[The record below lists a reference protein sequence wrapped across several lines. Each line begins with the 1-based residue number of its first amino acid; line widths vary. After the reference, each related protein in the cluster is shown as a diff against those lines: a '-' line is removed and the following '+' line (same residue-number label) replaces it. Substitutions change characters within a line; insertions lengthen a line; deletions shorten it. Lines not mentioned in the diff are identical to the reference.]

1 MLTDKEKKVKELI
14 DEHVRKVQG
23 CLECF
28 KGCFE
33 AFLQGDPA
41 EAESIHANCD
51 HAETDADMVRRRIGD
66 DLYSGAFLPIAR
78 KDIYMLTEYVDEIA
92 NKAEAAS
99 DMIVSQRPNVPDDYK
114 KVLQEIVDIMS
125 RMFGVFQGAV
135 ALFEPY
141 ETLQADDSLAAIR
154 EKITSVGVM
163 ESEVD
168 NLEET
173 LMRTIFRSDLPLAN
187 KIQLERFLRRIT
199 HISDVMEDA
208 AERLHVLVI
217 RERI

>member
-1 MLTDKEKKVKELI
+1 MFTDKEKRVKELI
-14 DEHVRKVQG
+14 DEHVHKVWG

-28 KGCFE
+28 EGCFE
-33 AFLQGDPA
+33 AFLQGDRA
-41 EAESIHANCD
+41 NAESIHENCD
-51 HAETDADMVRRRIGD
+51 HAETEADIVRRKIGD

-114 KVLQEIVDIMS
+114 KVLQEIVEITS
-125 RMFGVFQGAV
+125 KMFGVFQEAV
-135 ALFEPY
+135 AHFEPY
-141 ETLQADDSLAAIR
+141 ETLQADDSLAAIK
-154 EKITSVGVM
+154 EKITSIGVM

-173 LMRTIFRSDLPLAN
+173 LMRTIFQSDLPLAN

-199 HISDVMEDA
+199 HISDVIEDA
-208 AERLHVLVI
+208 AERLYVLVI

>member
-1 MLTDKEKKVKELI
+1 MFTDKEKRVKELI
-14 DEHVRKVQG
+14 DEHVHKVGG

-28 KGCFE
+28 EGCFE
-33 AFLQGDPA
+33 AFLQGDRA
-41 EAESIHANCD
+41 NAESIHENCD
-51 HAETDADMVRRRIGD
+51 HAETEADIVRRKIGD

-114 KVLQEIVDIMS
+114 RVLQEIVETTS
-125 RMFGVFQGAV
+125 KMFGVFQEAV

-141 ETLQADDSLAAIR
+141 ETLQADDSLAAIK
-154 EKITSVGVM
+154 EKITSIGVM

-173 LMRTIFRSDLPLAN
+173 LMRTIFQSDLPLAN

-199 HISDVMEDA
+199 HISDVIEDA
-208 AERLHVLVI
+208 AERLYVLVI

>member
-1 MLTDKEKKVKELI
+1 MFTDKEKKVKELI
-14 DEHVRKVQG
+14 DEHVRKVGG

-28 KGCFE
+28 KECFE
-33 AFLQGDPA
+33 AFLQEDRA
-41 EAESIHANCD
+41 KAESIHEDCD
-51 HAETDADMVRRRIGD
+51 YAETEADMVRRKIGD

-78 KDIYMLTEYVDEIA
+78 KDIYMLTESVDEIA

-99 DMIVSQRPNVPDDYK
+99 DMMVSQRPNVPDDYR
-114 KVLQEIVDIMS
+114 KVLQEIVEITS
-125 RMFGVFQGAV
+125 KMFDVFQEAV

-154 EKITSVGVM
+154 EKITSIGVM

-173 LMRTIFRSDLPLAN
+173 LMRTIFQSDVPLAN

-208 AERLHVLVI
+208 AERLYVLVI

>member
-1 MLTDKEKKVKELI
+1 MFADKEKKVKELI
-14 DEHVRKVQG
+14 DEHVHKVGG

-28 KGCFE
+28 EGCFE
-33 AFLQGDPA
+33 AFLQGDRA
-41 EAESIHANCD
+41 NAESIHENCD
-51 HAETDADMVRRRIGD
+51 HAETEADIVRRKIGD

-78 KDIYMLTEYVDEIA
+78 KDIYILTEYVDEIA

-114 KVLQEIVDIMS
+114 KVLQEIVEITS
-125 RMFGVFQGAV
+125 KMFGVFQEAV

-154 EKITSVGVM
+154 EKITSIGVM

-173 LMRTIFRSDLPLAN
+173 LMRTIFQSDLPLAN

-199 HISDVMEDA
+199 HISDVIEDA
-208 AERLHVLVI
+208 AERLYVLVI